1 MPDARIYIKCALGFP
16 GKKANLHLV
25 LLNGFGECAKRVY
38 VMSWLNPSFRQN
50 HFTNKEAGLMNV
62 FRKTVLLMLAFSFT
76 LYLGCGSDESDFDQ
90 GNQFLEKAYQSYLD
104 GDPSQALMDVNS
116 SLKYAVTSE
125 ALAFKP
131 QVQWVLGDQTAAYD
145 TLATF
150 KALYPN
156 DGLDELLR
164 AYFLSGESGDCDQT
178 LSNLEIAL
186 NENLADISSES
197 YWEMVENENGFSY
210 FRNSCP
216 TQYAKLEEMKPTC
229 PSEEPLETCK
239 ENVTK
244 FENAVLGPK
253 LWIKD
258 SNMIYL
264 EDVGEIESMILKSA
278 PLPGPAKTSLAAA
291 IKVRS
296 ASIEEKNNG
305 CGVVLY
311 WTWESS
317 PELEEFWVTSQNTE
331 GFVGDNTSCVRIALT
346 NNTLEVRTFSFGSQA
361 EITLAPRETYVF
373 RGPCFVNGRFYIRE
387 GTRKIIGFAW
397 VGPNKKCFVS
407 QWHKYLAFSTFDEVA
422 PIVRVAASTYKNS
435 RKWSK
440 VGAVTL
446 PGMTRVLCFW
456 LTSPNGNVW
465 GWGSIDK
472 RPKKTACHSRNEPTN
487 RQGIIVYYGSDFA
500 LPDPA
505 KVVIP

>member
-1 MPDARIYIKCALGFP
+1 MI
-16 GKKANLHLV
+16 
-25 LLNGFGECAKRVY
+25 
-38 VMSWLNPSFRQN
+38 
-50 HFTNKEAGLMNV
+50 NV
-62 FRKTVLLMLAFSFT
+62 FRKTVLLLLVFSFT
-76 LYLGCGSDESDFDQ
+76 LYSGCSSDESDFDQ
-90 GNQFLEKAYQSYLD
+90 ANQYLEKAYQSYLD

-125 ALAFKP
+125 ALAFKS

-164 AYFLSGESGDCDQT
+164 AYFLSSESGDCDQI

-197 YWEMVENENGFSY
+197 YWEMVENEDGFSY

-216 TQYAKLEEMKPTC
+216 TQYAKLEQMKSTC
-229 PSEEPLETCK
+229 PREESLETCK
-239 ENVTK
+239 ENITK
-244 FENAVLGPK
+244 FEKAVLGPK

-258 SNMIYL
+258 SDMIYL
-264 EDVGEIESMILKSA
+264 EDVGEIESMILKSV

-296 ASIEEKNNG
+296 ASIEVKNNG

-311 WTWESS
+311 WTWESF
-317 PELEEFWVTSQNTE
+317 PELEGFWVTSQNTE
-331 GFVGDNTSCVRIALT
+331 GSVGDNTSCVRIALT

-361 EITLAPRETYVF
+361 EITLASRETYVF
-373 RGPCFVNGRFYIRE
+373 RNPCFVNRKFYIRE
-387 GTRKIIGFAW
+387 GTRNIIFFNWCDRNTHCGVW
-397 VGPNKKCFVS
+397 
-407 QWHKYLAFSTFDEVA
+407 QTHKYLSFHTDEGVA
-422 PIVRVAASTYKNS
+422 PIVRVAVSTFKSLQNVPI
-435 RKWSK
+435 WSK
-440 VGAVTL
+440 VGAVIS
-446 PGMTRVLCFW
+446 PGLTRLFPFW

-465 GWGSIDK
+465 GWGTIDHMRRNK
-472 RPKKTACHSRNEPTN
+472 WACRSHNKPAN
-487 RQGIIVYYGSDFA
+487 RQGVIVYYGSDFP
-500 LPDPA
+500 LPDA
-505 KVVIP
+505 DRVIIQ